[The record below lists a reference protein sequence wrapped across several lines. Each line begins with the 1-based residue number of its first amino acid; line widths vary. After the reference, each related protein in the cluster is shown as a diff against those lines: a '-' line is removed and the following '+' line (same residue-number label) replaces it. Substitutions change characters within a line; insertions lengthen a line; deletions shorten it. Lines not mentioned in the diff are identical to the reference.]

1 MICRYATKFVW
12 LSVFTL
18 TETIC
23 PKSCSKSR
31 IKNAKSALP
40 VDVRRSKTSLLKL
53 PSNNRGRQRRRQQD
67 RPKSR
72 SEKPKT
78 LHVHNAFSYISLLS
92 RHDCGVK
99 LRGRELFTRYR
110 NYFHSRASSCH
121 LHICLC
127 MCSHDTEKKFCSRT
141 GHSGMTSFRFS
152 FWSETHSGI
161 I

>member
-1 MICRYATKFVW
+1 M
-12 LSVFTL
+12 S
-18 TETIC
+18 
-23 PKSCSKSR
+23 
-31 IKNAKSALP
+31 
-40 VDVRRSKTSLLKL
+40 TSHLILGSL
-53 PSNNRGRQRRRQQD
+53 ISNNRGRRRRRQQD

-127 MCSHDTEKKFCSRT
+127 ICSHDTEKKSCSRT
-141 GHSGMTSFRFS
+141 GHSGF
-152 FWSETHSGI
+152 HSGMKLTLESYKQPLNFTFYGGRAHKNTI
-161 I
+161 FFFFV